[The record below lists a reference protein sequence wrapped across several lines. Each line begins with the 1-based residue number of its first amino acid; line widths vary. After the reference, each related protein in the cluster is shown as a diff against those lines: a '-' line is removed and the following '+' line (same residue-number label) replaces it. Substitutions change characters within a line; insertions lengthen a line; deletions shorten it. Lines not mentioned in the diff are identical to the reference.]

1 MYFLLSFCL
10 IDSSRASAYSLVMG
24 AKSLMCL
31 TIFMQ
36 LKCTIKAHAF
46 EKGTNIYA
54 EEANK
59 YVLCLCVRVVM
70 NSNEGLQYFNGN

>member
-1 MYFLLSFCL
+1 M
-10 IDSSRASAYSLVMG
+10 
-24 AKSLMCL
+24 
-31 TIFMQ
+31 

-70 NSNEGLQYFNGN
+70 NSNEGLQDFNGN